1 MRQIIHITMG
11 SAAENTDNQF
21 DILGKK
27 VRIKKLG
34 VDFNLDLA
42 RDLLKNYRGV
52 ADAITISGLPN
63 PINIDAKEFSHPLL
77 EEFRE
82 IAYPTPLLDGTIV
95 RQILTPWAL
104 NHFSKE
110 DPYFLKNKK
119 LGFFSGFVQYHL
131 LEELKAQDVRFR
143 FADVYF
149 SNQAPILIKSFK
161 KYKKFL
167 KTAIPYFFTKKLT
180 RFNHCDFSKPI
191 LRKIPGFKE
200 FFESDI
206 YVLNTT
212 QLDYITLPD
221 LEGKDV
227 IVESLTP
234 KVKDILVEKNVGTIY
249 QCSADFHEEHFHGYT
264 YLEGLFQALKD
275 DNTPLDQKE
284 IHEYIEKLN
293 LRPRAVK
300 LNEEKNKKPHRFA
313 FIIHPLS
320 SRDLLKMPVINKMK
334 RSQTL
339 ANHLEK
345 TATHLPGFLYGQIKG
360 IESEHDGT
368 LAIGDIY
375 SVPETPK
382 MMMNKSKKKM
392 YNKLINITKKAD
404 LRGNQII
411 GLGAYT
417 KVFGDAG
424 VTVNRHSPIP
434 VTTGNS
440 LSAASTLWA
449 ASYAIE
455 KMNFVEKKKGKYKGT
470 VMVVG
475 ATGSIGKV
483 NSKILCQS
491 WDKVIIVAPK
501 IYKLI
506 ELRDEMQEIN
516 PNCEI
521 IYATKPAEFLGECDL
536 IITTTS
542 AQGRKILDIE
552 KVKPGCVICDV
563 SRPFDISEK
572 DAKKRPDVLVIASG
586 EVELPGKVDFNIDIG
601 LSGNTVYA
609 CLAETA
615 LLALEGLYESFS
627 MSRDISYNK
636 VFKIDELARKHGI
649 RLSAIMSHRMEITD
663 DEMLLCREL
672 ALKKLSTRKNIGND
686 QEINVSET
694 NL

>member
-1 MRQIIHITMG
+1 MKQIIHITMG
-11 SAAENTDNQF
+11 TAAENTDNQF

-63 PINIDAKEFSHPLL
+63 PIHIDDQYFSHPLL

-95 RQILTPWAL
+95 RKILTPWAI
-104 NHFSKE
+104 NHFIKE
-110 DPYFLKNKK
+110 DPYFIKNKK
-119 LGFFSGFVQYHL
+119 LGFFSGFIQYHL
-131 LEELKAQDVRFR
+131 LDELKAQDARFR
-143 FADVYF
+143 FADAYF
-149 SNQAPILIKSFK
+149 ASGAPYLMRSLTQ
-161 KYKKFL
+161 YKKFL
-167 KTAIPYFFTKKLT
+167 KTVLPYYFQKKIT
-180 RFNHCDFSKPI
+180 RFNQADFSKPW
-191 LRKIPGFKE
+191 LRKVPGFKE

-221 LEGKDV
+221 LEGKDI

-234 KVKDILVEKNVGTIY
+234 QVREILESKNCGTIY

-275 DNTPLDQKE
+275 DNTPLDEKE
-284 IHEYIEKLN
+284 IHEYIERLN

-300 LNEEKNKKPHRFA
+300 IKDDQKKKPNRFA

-320 SRDLLKMPVINKMK
+320 SRDLLKMPVINKLK
-334 RSQTL
+334 KNQFL
-339 ANHLEK
+339 ADKLEK
-345 TATHLPGFLYGQIKG
+345 TATHMPGFLYGQIKG

-382 MMMNKSKKKM
+382 MMLSKSKKKM

-440 LSAASTLWA
+440 LSAAATLWA
-449 ASYAIE
+449 ASYAID
-455 KMNFVEKKKGKYKGT
+455 KMNFVKKVDGQYKGS
-470 VMVVG
+470 VMIVG

-491 WDKVIIVAPK
+491 WDRVIIVAPK

-506 ELRDEMQEIN
+506 ELHDEMKEIN
-516 PNCEI
+516 PECEI
-521 IYATKPAEFLGECDL
+521 VYATKPEEYLGECDL

-542 AQGRKILDIE
+542 AQGRKILEIE

-586 EVELPGKVDFNIDIG
+586 EVELPGKVDFSIDIG

-615 LLALEGLYESFS
+615 LLAMEGLYESFS

-649 RLSAIMSHRMEITD
+649 RLAAIMGHRMEITD
-663 DEMLLCREL
+663 EEMLLCREH
-672 ALKKLSTRKNIGND
+672 AIKKLNKKGIETG
-686 QEINVSET
+686 QET
-694 NL
+694 TL